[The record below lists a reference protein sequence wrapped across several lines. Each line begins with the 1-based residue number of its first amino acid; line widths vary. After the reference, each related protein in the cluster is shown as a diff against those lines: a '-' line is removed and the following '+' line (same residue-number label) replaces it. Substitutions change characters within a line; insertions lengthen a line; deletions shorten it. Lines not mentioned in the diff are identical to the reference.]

1 MGFHLAQPSDIL
13 SPFVK
18 SYWGMENRMAAGETH
33 VQRIIPSGLTE
44 LTFYLGDLP
53 RPVEKRRQF
62 HNHTLLSGQQK
73 NPYDILVE
81 GHLSLFSVIFQAHG
95 LVPFFHLPAGELF
108 DLTIPLHL
116 LLKNETR
123 EVEDRLAAA
132 DSFEERIRVVENF
145 LLKRLI
151 RFREKHEHRRIDHS
165 IGIINRT
172 RGDVEIEL
180 LASEACLSR
189 KQFERTFL
197 FHVGATPKLFLR
209 TVRFQ
214 HAIYEKAQQKSLSLT
229 ELSYRCGYYDQSHM
243 TADFQKLS
251 GMSPRKFFADCEPY
265 SDYFQ

>member
-1 MGFHLAQPSDIL
+1 MGLHLAQPSDIL

-18 SYWGMENRMAAGETH
+18 SYWGMENRMPSGETH
-33 VQRIIPSGLTE
+33 LQRIIPSGLTE

-53 RPVEKRRQF
+53 RSVEKRRQF
-62 HNHTLLSGQQK
+62 PNHTLLSGQQRSH
-73 NPYDILVE
+73 YDIRVE
-81 GHLSLFSVIFQAHG
+81 GHLSLFSVIFQPHG
-95 LVPFFHLPAGELF
+95 LMPFFHLPAGELF
-108 DLTIPLHL
+108 DLTIPLQL
-116 LLKNETR
+116 ILKNETR
-123 EVEDRLAAA
+123 EMEDRLAAA
-132 DSFEERIRVVENF
+132 DSFQDRTGIVENF
-145 LLKRLI
+145 LLKRLTKSW
-151 RFREKHEHRRIDHS
+151 EKPEHRRIAHS

-172 RGDVEIEL
+172 RGDVGIEL

-197 FHVGATPKLFLR
+197 VHVGATPKLFLR

-214 HAIYEKAQQKSLSLT
+214 NAIHEKALQQSLSLT

-251 GMSPRKFFADCEPY
+251 GMSPRRFFADCDPY